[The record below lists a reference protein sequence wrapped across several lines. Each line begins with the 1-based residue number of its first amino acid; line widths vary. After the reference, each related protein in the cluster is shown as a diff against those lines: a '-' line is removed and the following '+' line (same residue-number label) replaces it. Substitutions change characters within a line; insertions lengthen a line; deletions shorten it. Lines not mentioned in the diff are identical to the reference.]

1 VLQILGTDAVEI
13 QDISFADRYGMLVRS
28 LQRRKKKGCRSYG
41 KKSRKNSRI
50 YDRYR
55 GVKWGSTGYA
65 RGRGNAKSTVTLCLF
80 DEC

>member
-1 VLQILGTDAVEI
+1 MEI
-13 QDISFADRYGMLVRS
+13 KDISYADRYGMLVRS

-50 YDRYR
+50 YERYR
-55 GVKWGSTGYA
+55 GVKWVPTGYR
-65 RGRGNAKSTVTLCLF
+65 RGRGNAKSTVTLRLLGLL